1 MSVNLSR
8 RHCVISFIVLLFSV
22 LSILLA
28 PAPAVQ
34 AAAGD
39 IQVSYQDQLLSIKAQ
54 EADIKAVLLRISDET
69 GVFVRFP
76 KSIEKQI
83 SVELTDTTL
92 AKALKKLL
100 RGLNHAII
108 YAPLKKNQGARVA
121 QVHVFEEAK
130 GSSARSYSSSS
141 RPSSNSNRNQDI
153 VARRIENYEQRIES
167 LNARLSKLD
176 ADSPQA
182 KRYTRQIQSYQRTLE
197 RLREQ
202 MR

>member
-1 MSVNLSR
+1 MSANPSR
-8 RHCVISFIVLLFSV
+8 QHCVTSFIILLFPVLL
-22 LSILLA
+22 ILLA
-28 PAPAVQ
+28 PVSAVQ

-39 IQVSYQDQLLSIKAQ
+39 IQVSYQDQLLTLKAQ
-54 EADIKAVLLRISDET
+54 EVDIKTILLRISDET

-76 KSIEKQI
+76 KTIEKQV
-83 SVELTDTTL
+83 SVELTDTPL

-108 YAPLKKNQGARVA
+108 YTSFKKNQGARVA
-121 QVHVFEEAK
+121 QVHVFKEAK
-130 GSSARSYSSSS
+130 GGSARTYSSSN
-141 RPSSNSNRNQDI
+141 SSSSGNRGQAI
-153 VARRIENYEQRIES
+153 VARRIENYEKRIES
-167 LNARLSKLD
+167 LNARLSRLD